1 VSNLG
6 RRFLAGIAL
15 LLGFATLVLTVLL
28 VGRWLVPEVFG
39 PLPPWLPED
48 TLMGLGYQLGDDV
61 LQWLPALVFSA
72 VLLTFSYWL
81 KPEDLPTREHE
92 ALVRFSVL
100 AIVTSSLFAVSALLA
115 QPWLDARLDDLAFRH
130 NQATHLEDE
139 YLRLKAIPT
148 SDETSE
154 DLDARLSLIKR
165 LGLLRPNQSQESS
178 HERFDYDFELQIL
191 KARFE
196 LDEFFRLR
204 LAKGN
209 ETIPDD
215 ASATVEDLLHRAE
228 AALADTTADKEFQA
242 NLWGYQAYRRLI
254 NALAQRRPVAGKDM
268 DRAKAVVDQSWQRI
282 YARTLAADERLKASY
297 FFRKGKSLGDFQF
310 QNYLEA
316 FYGFQELH
324 RDNPGDQE
332 VARYK
337 DLALEKVAG
346 KVLFQEDMNVLFA
359 VPAAENLVFLNR
371 ESPVEVVRI
380 GKLLDTSQG
389 VYIKDFEF
397 LRLDA
402 QGKVA
407 LHWVAPYGHWG
418 DNGIDFRVWQ
428 KANPVP
434 RFPQVLS
441 ETPGNEYNPQ
451 AEVDPPAFVPRVTV
465 RDLEVVSANQP
476 RPQTIG
482 TWDLLVH
489 GQAIAGLGYN
499 PGVFQTE
506 FLVRLGTPFGF
517 FLAFVAA
524 FALAWRSRVV
534 EAGRSWWI
542 VVPILPL
549 IAQFVVQT
557 LVWLA
562 RLAVGSLLYA
572 VGLETSATIL
582 AVGFVVLAAAGVV
595 VVQRNFHKSLK

>member
-1 VSNLG
+1 MSALG
-6 RRFLAGIAL
+6 KRFLAGFGL
-15 LLGFATLVLTVLL
+15 LLGLATAVLSLWL
-28 VGRWLVPEVFG
+28 VGRWLVPGVFG

-48 TLMGLGYQLGDDV
+48 TLLGLGYQLGDDL

-81 KPEDLPTREHE
+81 KPEDLPPREHE
-92 ALVRFSVL
+92 ALVRFSLL

-130 NQATHLEDE
+130 TQATHLEDE
-139 YLRLKAIPT
+139 YLRLKAVPT
-148 SDETSE
+148 TEETSE

-204 LAKGN
+204 LVKGN
-209 ETIPDD
+209 EAIADD
-215 ASATVEDLLHRAE
+215 ASATVDELLNRAE
-228 AALADTTADKEFQA
+228 AALADSTADREYQA
-242 NLWGYQAYRRLI
+242 NLWGYQAYRRLL
-254 NALAQRRPVAGKDM
+254 NALSQRRPVVGTEM

-324 RDNPGDQE
+324 RDNPADHE

-337 DLALEKVAG
+337 DLSLEKVAES
-346 KVLFQEDMNVLFA
+346 VLFQEDMEVLFA

-371 ESPVEVVRI
+371 ESPAEIVRI

-389 VYIKDFEF
+389 VYLKDFEL

-418 DNGIDFRVWQ
+418 EAGIDFRVWQ

-434 RFPQVLS
+434 RFPQVLA

-451 AEVDPPAFVPRVTV
+451 SDVDPPVFVPRVTV
-465 RDLEVVSANQP
+465 RDLEVVNADQP
-476 RPQTIG
+476 RPQTLG

-499 PGVFQTE
+499 PRVFQTE
-506 FLVRLGTPFGF
+506 FLVRWATPFGF
-517 FLAFVAA
+517 FLAFLAA

-549 IAQFVVQT
+549 IVQFAVQT

-562 RLAVGSLLYA
+562 RLAVGSLLHA
-572 VGLETSATIL
+572 VGLETAATVLI
-582 AVGFVVLAAAGVV
+582 VGFVVLATAGVV
-595 VVQRNFHKSLK
+595 VVQRLFHHSLK